1 MGSDYPYRSAEMRR
15 GVRKDLK
22 AVKKKLAALAIAGL
36 LAATLGT
43 GISVSAENQGTDGTE
58 MQVMEAEQLEVQ
70 LGKEWAGR
78 EFQLKTDAGLY
89 PGTITVG
96 EDGVLRTELGG
107 SSRYILTCMITENPD
122 ETEQAL
128 AAENDVSK
136 DTADAPDQEG
146 EKKSQSGE
154 NAAGETGTG
163 VQQPAPAD
171 ASTGAAV
178 EGEGTEKT
186 VAGIPVKHLVMF
198 SVGMAVAVGGLIA
211 IHIVQKR
218 REELDDYDE

>member
-1 MGSDYPYRSAEMRR
+1 M
-15 GVRKDLK
+15 K
-22 AVKKKLAALAIAGL
+22 AVKKKLAALALAGL

-58 MQVMEAEQLEVQ
+58 IQVMEAEQLEVQ

-89 PGTITVG
+89 PGTIAVG

-107 SSRYILTCMITENPD
+107 SSRYILTCMFTGNPD
-122 ETEQAL
+122 ATEQTL
-128 AAENDVSK
+128 AIGNDVSK
-136 DTADAPDQEG
+136 DSADALDQEG
-146 EKKSQSGE
+146 EMESQSGE
-154 NAAGETGTG
+154 AASAETETG
-163 VQQPAPAD
+163 VQQTTPAD

-198 SVGMAVAVGGLIA
+198 SVGMAAAVGGLIA

-218 REELDDYDE
+218 REELDDYDEEDYDEDE

>member
-1 MGSDYPYRSAEMRR
+1 M
-15 GVRKDLK
+15 VRIRKS
-22 AVKKKLAALAIAGL
+22 LAFALVGA
-36 LAATLGT
+36 LAATFGS

-58 MQVMEAEQLEVQ
+58 IQVMEAEQLEVQ

-107 SSRYILTCMITENPD
+107 STRYILTCMITGNSDDP
-122 ETEQAL
+122 EQVL
-128 AAENDVSK
+128 ATGNGLSK

-146 EKKSQSGE
+146 EMESQSGG
-154 NAAGETGTG
+154 NASGETETG
-163 VQQPAPAD
+163 VQQTAPAD
-171 ASTGAAV
+171 ASIRPAV
-178 EGEGTEKT
+178 KGEGTEKT
-186 VAGIPVKHLVMF
+186 VAGIPIKHLILF
-198 SVGMAVAVGGLIA
+198 SAGMVAAVGALIA

-218 REELDDYDE
+218 REGLEDYDEENYDEEDE

>member
-1 MGSDYPYRSAEMRR
+1 M
-15 GVRKDLK
+15 KT
-22 AVKKKLAALAIAGL
+22 VKKKLAALAIAGL

-70 LGKEWAGR
+70 LGKEWAGM

-107 SSRYILTCMITENPD
+107 SSRYILTGMITENPD

-146 EKKSQSGE
+146 EKK
-154 NAAGETGTG
+154 
-163 VQQPAPAD
+163 
-171 ASTGAAV
+171 
-178 EGEGTEKT
+178 
-186 VAGIPVKHLVMF
+186 
-198 SVGMAVAVGGLIA
+198 
-211 IHIVQKR
+211 
-218 REELDDYDE
+218 